1 MSRKEPV
8 YVNQINLNKLTS
20 CIQNQKPCIINV
32 NTIQR
37 KGTVRI
43 DVLLTRE
50 QVKTLNDAGSL
61 KIKMTKP
68 MLKKY
73 STRETSGGFLPF
85 LIPLFAGL
93 SAAGALTGGIS
104 TAVKTANERKAQLK
118 AQKELERHNKE
129 LEKQISG
136 SGVIV
141 DFAQKLES
149 LPDKARLL
157 VGDMLSSIAQA
168 GVKLTK
174 RGNGLYLSHK

>member
-1 MSRKEPV
+1 MFIQFREKE
-8 YVNQINLNKLTS
+8 QEELMFCS
-20 CIQNQKPCIINV
+20 Q
-32 NTIQR
+32 
-37 KGTVRI
+37 
-43 DVLLTRE
+43 E
-50 QVKTLNDAGSL
+50 QVKILNDTGSF
-61 KIKMTKP
+61 KIKMSKP

-73 STRETSGGFLPF
+73 SIRETSGGFLPF

-93 SAAGALTGGIS
+93 SVARALTGGIS
-104 TAVKTANERKAQLK
+104 AAVKTANKRKAQLR

-141 DFAQKLES
+141 DFAENLES

-174 RGNGLYLSHK
+174 RGNGL

>member
-1 MSRKEPV
+1 
-8 YVNQINLNKLTS
+8 
-20 CIQNQKPCIINV
+20 
-32 NTIQR
+32 
-37 KGTVRI
+37 
-43 DVLLTRE
+43 
-50 QVKTLNDAGSL
+50 
-61 KIKMTKP
+61 

-93 SAAGALTGGIS
+93 SAAGALTGGIRA
-104 TAVKTANERKAQLK
+104 AVKTANERKAQLRT
-118 AQKELERHNKE
+118 QKELERHNKE

-141 DFAQKLES
+141 DFAEKLES

-168 GVKLTK
+168 GVKLSE
-174 RGNGLYLSHK
+174 RANGLYLSYK